1 MPGSGARGL
10 DVGVL
15 YWGPTGH
22 GIEVF
27 PGRVDLTG
35 RLEDKVVIV
44 TGGAS
49 GIGRAICQRFGS
61 EGAKVAVAD
70 RNIVGAEETLAQMG
84 ANSDTAMAIDVN
96 ISNASQVER
105 MVEQVVAQYGKVDIL
120 VNGAAILI
128 RTPDLVDVDEIIWD
142 LTMETNVK
150 GVFLCCKYTIPA
162 MIASGGGSIVNIS
175 SQSGL
180 RGVGYSVPY
189 AVSKAGVIHMTTV
202 AAAQYTAQGV
212 RVNCIAPGGVDTPQM
227 RGSTASA
234 EVFIDRND
242 SHPMGRVGTADEIA
256 NLVLWLASD
265 EASYVSGSTYNID
278 GGAMA
283 LAR

>member
-1 MPGSGARGL
+1 MA
-10 DVGVL
+10 
-15 YWGPTGH
+15 
-22 GIEVF
+22 
-27 PGRVDLTG
+27 G
-35 RLEDKVVIV
+35 RLEDKVAIV
-44 TGGAS
+44 PGGAS
-49 GIGRAICQRFGS
+49 GIGRAICQRFGV

-70 RNIVGAEETLAQMG
+70 RNMVGAEETLTLMDSTPDNAMMVDVSI
-84 ANSDTAMAIDVN
+84 SDAL
-96 ISNASQVER
+96 QVER
-105 MVEQVVAQYGKVDIL
+105 MVESVVSQFGKVDIL

-128 RTPDLVDVDEIIWD
+128 RTPDLVDVDEVLWD

-189 AVSKAGVIHMTTV
+189 AVSKAGVIHLTTV
-202 AAAQYTAQGV
+202 AAAQYTSQGV

-234 EVFIDRND
+234 EVFTDRNQG
-242 SHPMGRVGTADEIA
+242 HPMGRVGTADEIA

-278 GGAMA
+278 GGTMA
-283 LAR
+283 SVR